1 MLSTNRWVALGMLA
15 FSSCYG
21 YLAFTYRLLPFERF
35 APMKPN
41 TLPMGLA
48 VAGAI
53 CALAL
58 LFMREAKSEDES
70 SANPAKESDHKYLE
84 QSGNYQWG
92 QAIGLLVIA
101 VLYALALGKLGFLL
115 STSGFLVAGA
125 ALLGE
130 RRFLVLVPVSV
141 AATVFVWY
149 LVDQVL
155 TIFMRPW
162 PIWLYG

>member
-1 MLSTNRWVALGMLA
+1 M
-15 FSSCYG
+15 
-21 YLAFTYRLLPFERF
+21 
-35 APMKPN
+35 
-41 TLPMGLA
+41 
-48 VAGAI
+48 
-53 CALAL
+53 
-58 LFMREAKSEDES
+58 
-70 SANPAKESDHKYLE
+70 
-84 QSGNYQWG
+84 
-92 QAIGLLVIA
+92 IA